1 MRNGKRRQGGFTY
14 IGLIVFV
21 FIIGLVGAA
30 TLKVEALLRRAQ
42 LEREL
47 LDTGMQ
53 FGLAL
58 DSYAAATPR
67 GQPRAPMRLEDLLRD
82 NRFPNPRR
90 HLRKLFIDPVTGKA
104 EWGLVRAGEAGP
116 ILGVHSL
123 SQATPLK
130 QANFEPYFAGF
141 ENREHLAE
149 WKFMAKEAGTQ
160 APPAVAGQLPV
171 PPATPPPPPPPQP
184 TTLDLEPAPPPEPQE
199 PPKPQEPPGQ
209 DQDSGR

>member
-14 IGLIVFV
+14 LGLIVFV

-82 NRFPNPRR
+82 QRFPNPRR

-141 ENREHLAE
+141 ENREHLAQ
-149 WKFMAKEAGTQ
+149 WRFMARETGTQ
-160 APPAVAGQLPV
+160 VQPVVAGQPPM
-171 PPATPPPPPPPQP
+171 PPATPPPPQP
-184 TTLDLEPAPPPEPQE
+184 TTLDPEPPQDEPEAPPPEP
-199 PPKPQEPPGQ
+199 PALPGQ
-209 DQDSGR
+209 DQDSGN

>member
-1 MRNGKRRQGGFTY
+1 MPSGRHSQGGFTY
-14 IGLIVFV
+14 LGLIVFV

-47 LDTGMQ
+47 LETGAQ
-53 FGLAL
+53 FSAAL

-67 GQPRAPMRLEDLLRD
+67 GQPRAPLSLDELLRD
-82 NRFPNPRR
+82 KRFPNPRR
-90 HLRKLFIDPVTGKA
+90 HLRKVFIDPVTGKA

-130 QANFEPYFAGF
+130 QANFDLRFSGF
-141 ENREHLAE
+141 ENRGHLAE
-149 WKFMAKEAGTQ
+149 WKFMALETGAQ
-160 APPAVAGQLPV
+160 VQPIAPLRPPV
-171 PPATPPPPPPPQP
+171 PPATPPPEPQPPATPDPQPEPEPPQ
-184 TTLDLEPAPPPEPQE
+184 DAPPPEPRQ
-199 PPKPQEPPGQ
+199 PPGQ
-209 DQDSGR
+209 DQDSGS

>member
-1 MRNGKRRQGGFTY
+1 MPNGKRRQGGFTY
-14 IGLIVFV
+14 LGLIVFV

-30 TLKVEALLRRAQ
+30 TLKVEAMLRRAQ

-47 LDTGMQ
+47 LDAGMQ

-67 GQPRAPMRLEDLLRD
+67 GQPRAPMRLENLLRD
-82 NRFPNPRR
+82 QRFPNPRR

-141 ENREHLAE
+141 ENREHLAQ
-149 WKFMAKEAGTQ
+149 WRFMARETGAQVQPVVAGQ
-160 APPAVAGQLPV
+160 PLAPPA
-171 PPATPPPPPPPQP
+171 TPPPPQP
-184 TTLDLEPAPPPEPQE
+184 TTLDPEPPQDEPPPEPQ
-199 PPKPQEPPGQ
+199 QPPGQ
-209 DQDSGR
+209 DQDSGS